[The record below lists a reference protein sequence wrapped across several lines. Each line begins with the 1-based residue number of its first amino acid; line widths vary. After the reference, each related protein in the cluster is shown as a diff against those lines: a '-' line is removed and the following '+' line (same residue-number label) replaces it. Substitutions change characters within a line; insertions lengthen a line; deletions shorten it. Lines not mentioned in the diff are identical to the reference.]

1 MATTRERAQ
10 AAREAKLDELHKRLT
25 GAVEHLV
32 SGEDWSR
39 ALAFAAQFR
48 ARSFSNTLLIW
59 DQHQGAYEQ
68 GRVPGPFPSYVA
80 GYKQWQTLGRQVEK
94 GQPGYQILAPVTGR
108 FASANPA
115 DAESWRRL
123 GKGEKPRAG
132 EVVRSKMVGVRPAYV

>member
-68 GRVPGPFPSYVA
+68 GRVSRDRVDSR
-80 GYKQWQTLGRQVEK
+80 KM
-94 GQPGYQILAPVTGR
+94 
-108 FASANPA
+108 PA
-115 DAESWRRL
+115 KHLRCLMR
-123 GKGEKPRAG
+123 
-132 EVVRSKMVGVRPAYV
+132 

>member
-48 ARSFSNTLLIW
+48 ARSFSKVLL
-59 DQHQGAYEQ
+59 Q
-68 GRVPGPFPSYVA
+68 
-80 GYKQWQTLGRQVEK
+80 
-94 GQPGYQILAPVTGR
+94 
-108 FASANPA
+108 
-115 DAESWRRL
+115 SWGSR
-123 GKGEKPRAG
+123 KSDVK
-132 EVVRSKMVGVRPAYV
+132 